1 MKRPV
6 KGARMWALQLLE
18 CNEGCV
24 VRWDAGR
31 DG

>member
-6 KGARMWALQLLE
+6 KGARMWALQLLVQD
-18 CNEGCV
+18 GV
-24 VRWDAGR
+24 AWDRWDAER